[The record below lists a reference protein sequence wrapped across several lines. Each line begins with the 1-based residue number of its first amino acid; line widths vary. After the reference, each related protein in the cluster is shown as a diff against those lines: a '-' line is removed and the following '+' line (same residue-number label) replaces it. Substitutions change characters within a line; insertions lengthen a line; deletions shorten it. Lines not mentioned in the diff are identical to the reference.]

1 MCRRLQRETRHFLQE
16 NFSITKKRGSC
27 GGDRKT
33 YKIVAKKE
41 LVPKIEL
48 FEVEAPD
55 IAAKSQAG
63 QFIIVINGKEGERIP
78 LTICGYDTAKGTIS
92 FAFHEVGKTTKSLA
106 LLKQGECIDNVTGP
120 LGNPSEVKK
129 FGKVLC
135 VGGSVMIA
143 PLLLQVKA
151 MKEAGN
157 KVTTILG
164 ARTKEFIMMED
175 EAKALSDKVYIATDD
190 GSKGFK
196 GLDFLKDLLK
206 KEEFDRCIV
215 MGPVILMKDVS
226 EITKPYNIP
235 TIVTTTPIMIDGMG
249 MCGVCRV
256 TVDGKM
262 MFGCVDGPE
271 FDGHK
276 VDFDGLILRQRTML
290 PEERLSSVLWE
301 MRGGCKCG
309 GSKA

>member
-1 MCRRLQRETRHFLQE
+1 M
-16 NFSITKKRGSC
+16 
-27 GGDRKT
+27 
-33 YKIVAKKE
+33 
-41 LVPKIEL
+41 

-63 QFIIVINGKEGERIP
+63 QFLIVIDGKEGERIP
-78 LTICGYDTAKGTIS
+78 LTICGYDTTKGTVS
-92 FAFHEVGKTTKSLA
+92 FAFHEVGKTTKSLG
-106 LLKQGECIDNVTGP
+106 LLNEGECIDNVTGP
-120 LGNPSEVKK
+120 LGNPSEVKN

-143 PLLLQVKA
+143 PLLLQAKA

-164 ARTKEFIMMED
+164 ARTKEFIMMEN
-175 EAKALSDKVYIATDD
+175 EANALSDKVYIATDD

-206 KEEFDRCIV
+206 TEKFDRCIV

-226 EITKPYNIP
+226 EITKPYCIP

-309 GSKA
+309 RNKA